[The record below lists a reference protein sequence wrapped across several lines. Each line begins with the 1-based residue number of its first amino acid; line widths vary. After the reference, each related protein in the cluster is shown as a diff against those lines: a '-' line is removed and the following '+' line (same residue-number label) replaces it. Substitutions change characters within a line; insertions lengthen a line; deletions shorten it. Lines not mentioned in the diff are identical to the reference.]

1 MIMSEE
7 ISIFKKTMPEL
18 VKRVSDWFEIDL
30 TIKLFGV
37 KVFSFTWPPKPEKN
51 N

>member
-1 MIMSEE
+1 MSDE
-7 ISIFKKTMPEL
+7 INSFKKTMPEI

-37 KVFSFTWPPKPEKN
+37 KVFSFTWPPKSQN
-51 N
+51 